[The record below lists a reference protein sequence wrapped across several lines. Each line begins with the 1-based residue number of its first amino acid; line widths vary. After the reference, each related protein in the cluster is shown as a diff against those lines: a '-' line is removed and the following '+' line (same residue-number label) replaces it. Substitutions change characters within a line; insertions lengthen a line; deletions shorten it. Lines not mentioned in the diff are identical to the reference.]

1 MALLPGH
8 IRAYILELPERDEPY
23 TRKEIVAW
31 VVERHRALGGLESKS
46 NPTSQTKKALQSL
59 VDGNLLERVA
69 SGHYR
74 RTEAADTL
82 KTDDEF
88 LAAQGL
94 TPSPSLQSRESAE
107 PVPEAA
113 PAAVEVEIGT
123 GREAVYGWYYPAYR
137 ELATLKG
144 EKVWPI
150 KVGRTGVD
158 PETRMVS
165 SSGFSPE
172 QPVLGFVHHAEDA
185 ESCEKYHHA
194 ILSALRK
201 HIGDARGTEWFN
213 TSLDKLRGRA
223 EEYEAMLSENGDEE

>member
-8 IRAYILELPERDEPY
+8 IRAYILELPARDEPY

-46 NPTSQTKKALQSL
+46 NPISQTKKALQSL

-74 RTEAADTL
+74 KTEAADTL

-88 LAAQGL
+88 LASHGVRPAPQN
-94 TPSPSLQSRESAE
+94 E
-107 PVPEAA
+107 PVEAVPES
-113 PAAVEVEIGT
+113 PAAVEVEIGS
-123 GREAVYGWYYPAYR
+123 GRGVVYGWYLPAYR

-158 PETRMVS
+158 PETRMVA
-165 SSGFSPE
+165 SSGYSPE
-172 QPVLGFVHHAEDA
+172 SPVLAFVHHAEDA

-194 ILSALRK
+194 ILSALQK

-213 TSLDKLRGRA
+213 TSLDELRRRA